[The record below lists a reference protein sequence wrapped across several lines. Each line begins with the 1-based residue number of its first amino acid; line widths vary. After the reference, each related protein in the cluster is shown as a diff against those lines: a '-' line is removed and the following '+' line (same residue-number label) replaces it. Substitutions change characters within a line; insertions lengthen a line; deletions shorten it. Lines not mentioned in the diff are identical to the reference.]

1 MPKAVDIYWGL
12 QMKFRSILVLAAVVS
27 AFYVNS
33 AFSQDLS
40 IEAAR
45 SKYATNI
52 ATIKTIL
59 ANPSSQNCSSRQN
72 MSDALSNAI
81 KDLDIIIAKS
91 KDSQEL
97 EIAKTNRNQLS
108 GMLSQSVSA
117 YDQNCGAGAQK
128 RQQNIEVRDR
138 YINEYNTNIIAA
150 QRFRDRAFNQDTNNY
165 EMCNSLHAERSSLS
179 EAKTDFAVLS
189 GRLPEFTAE
198 EDAQNKKLINKI
210 QQNQV
215 DGKAYGCW

>member
-1 MPKAVDIYWGL
+1 
-12 QMKFRSILVLAAVVS
+12 MKFRSILVITLAIS
-27 AFYVNS
+27 SFSINN

-40 IEAAR
+40 IDAAR
-45 SKYATNI
+45 NKYSSDI
-52 ATIKTIL
+52 ATIKKLL
-59 ANPSSQNCSSRQN
+59 ADAGNYPSCSNRQS
-72 MSDALSNAI
+72 MSNALSVAI
-81 KDLDIIIAKS
+81 KDLDGIIAKS

-97 EIAKTNRNQLS
+97 ETAKVNRNQLS
-108 GMLSQSVSA
+108 SMLSQSINA
-117 YDQNCGAGAQK
+117 YDQFCGEVAIK
-128 RQQNIEVRDR
+128 RQKNIEVRNS
-138 YINEYNTNIIAA
+138 YINEYNTNINAA

-189 GRLPEFTAE
+189 GRLPEFAAE
-198 EDAQNKKLINKI
+198 EDTENKKLIYKI